1 MSQKK
6 DQRLIQSEK
15 AIIEAGIKTL
25 LVNPSAGMSEIAQTA
40 GVGRA
45 TLYRHF
51 KSREAL
57 IQRIAM
63 VCFEETDV
71 ALKPF
76 EHLEGRVAIEAV
88 IDALMPLGDRFRFLI
103 NLWSYAAQ
111 DEEVARI
118 DAESVQEM
126 AWLVD
131 QAKSRGEIAADL
143 PTSWIVE
150 FFDGTL
156 TAGWMLAERG
166 DVTTLEAAE
175 YVKRSFFRGC
185 GGA

>member
-1 MSQKK
+1 MSHKI

-15 AIIEAGIKTL
+15 SIIEAGIKTL
-25 LVNPSAGMSEIAQTA
+25 LANPSAGMSEIAQTA

-57 IQRIAM
+57 IQRLAM
-63 VCFEETDV
+63 ICFEETEV
-71 ALKPF
+71 ALKPY
-76 EHLEGRVAIEAV
+76 EHLEGRTAIEAI
-88 IDALMPLGDRFRFLI
+88 IDALMPMGDRFRFLV
-103 NLWSYAAQ
+103 NLWSYAAE
-111 DEEVARI
+111 DAEFMRI
-118 DAESVQEM
+118 DAESAQEM

-131 QAKSRGEIAADL
+131 QAKSNGEIAADL
-143 PTSWIVE
+143 PTAWVVE

-166 DVTTLEAAE
+166 DVTTAEAAV

-185 GGA
+185 GS